1 MKQRVRGI
9 QGHRVQAVSTWQAC
23 ATPPSGARA
32 GSGEPQAPLEA
43 ASLAWGAP
51 VETTAPTA
59 AAMLRA
65 AGTWSLDAPARR
77 FDAEDWWFRAQL
89 PDRDLA
95 SGDELVLAF
104 DGLATVADVWLDGVP
119 LLASDNMF
127 LRHERVLATAGRE
140 LVICCRS
147 LDARLAARRPRP
159 RWRAPMIDNQQLRWF
174 RTTLLGRTPGWSPP
188 AAVVGP
194 WAGVRLEQRRDVAI
208 DDVHL
213 GTAIHGTTG
222 VVGVTC
228 RARSL
233 GAFAIAR
240 VELILER
247 EGRELRSVLEK
258 TDDGSFAGQLSIP
271 DVTRWWPHTH
281 GDPALYAARL
291 SISGSGESSVM
302 VDLGKVGFREIAQY
316 GDFSIS
322 VNGVPVFC
330 RGACWT
336 PLDVVTLRSGRD
348 AYERALHQARDA
360 GMNMLRVGGTM
371 VYESDDFYDL
381 ADELG
386 ILLWHDFMFANMDYP
401 EDDAAFGAGVAEE
414 ARQFLARLE
423 GRPSLAVLCGN
434 SEVEQQAAMFGA
446 PRERW
451 SPKLFHETLAGIA
464 KELRPDVPYWP
475 SSAHGGAFPHEA
487 RTGTTSYYGVG
498 AYLRPLEDARRS
510 EVRFATECLAF
521 ANVPAEAPAQRHA
534 PPYTRAA
541 LLART
546 PRDLGAGW
554 DFADVRDHYVRSLFG
569 VDPAALRYGDPD
581 RYLELGRAATAE
593 VIAATFGEWR
603 RADSRC
609 RGALV
614 WFFRDLWEGAGWGVV
629 GADGT
634 PKSPW
639 WTMRRACAPV
649 AVHLSDEGG
658 NGLYVHLVNDG
669 PEAVDGELELSL
681 FRAGEVAVGTAKR
694 AVEIAHHSAL
704 SLAAASLFEGFL
716 DLTHAYRFGPPT
728 CDLVV
733 ATLRLGATSLRAF
746 HFPLGLP
753 STRELD
759 LGLVAEARPRPD
771 GDLELT
777 LRTRR
782 FAQSLVIDAEGFTAD
797 DAWFHLPPG
806 GERSLLLRRAPG
818 SGAAVLKGGTV
829 RALNGEPA
837 TKIVVSSS

>member
-1 MKQRVRGI
+1 MSI
-9 QGHRVQAVSTWQAC
+9 WQAC
-23 ATPPSGARA
+23 ATPPKGARA
-32 GSGEPQAPLEA
+32 GSGPPHAELD
-43 ASLAWGAP
+43 ASLSWGAP
-51 VETTAPTA
+51 AELTAPTA

-77 FDAEDWWFRAQL
+77 FDAEDWWFRAKL
-89 PDRDLA
+89 PDVDIA
-95 SGDELVLAF
+95 TADELVLAL
-104 DGLATVADVWLDGVP
+104 DGIATVADVWLDGAPV
-119 LLASDNMF
+119 LQSTNMF
-127 LRHERVLATAGRE
+127 LRHEHVLAAGARGGSE

-147 LDARLAARRPRP
+147 LDALLAARRPRP
-159 RWRAPMIDNQQLRWF
+159 RWRAPMIENQQLRWF

-194 WAGVRLEQRRDVAI
+194 WAGVRVERRRDATVDDVQIRTAI
-208 DDVHL
+208 D
-213 GTAIHGTTG
+213 GTTG
-222 VVGVTC
+222 IVDVTC
-228 RARSL
+228 QPRAL
-233 GAFAIAR
+233 GAFEIVR
-240 VELILER
+240 VDLILER
-247 EGRELRSVLEK
+247 AGHEHRTVLER
-258 TDDGSFAGQLSIP
+258 TSEGAFAGRLSIP
-271 DVTRWWPHTH
+271 DVALWWPHTH
-281 GDPALYAARL
+281 GDPALYTARL
-291 SISGSGESSVM
+291 SICAPRTSVA
-302 VDLGKVGFREIAQY
+302 VDLGAVGFREIVQD
-316 GDFSIS
+316 GDFSLS
-322 VNGVPVFC
+322 VNGVPIFC

-336 PLDVVTLRSGRD
+336 PLDVVTMRQGRS

-401 EDDAAFGAGVAEE
+401 EDDAAFAASVAEE

-446 PRERW
+446 SRERW
-451 SPKLFHETLAGIA
+451 SPKLFHETLATIA
-464 KELRPDVPYWP
+464 KEARPDVPYWP

-487 RTGTTSYYGVG
+487 RRGTTSYYGVG

-521 ANVPAEAPAQRHA
+521 ANVPAEAALSGG
-534 PPYTRAA
+534 PPISRAA

-554 DFADVRDHYVRSLFG
+554 DFADVRDHYLKVLFG
-569 VDPAALRYGDPD
+569 VDPTALRYGDHD

-593 VIAATFGEWR
+593 VMAAVFGEWR

-609 RGALV
+609 RGGLV
-614 WFFRDLWEGAGWGVV
+614 WFLRDLWEGAGWGVV

-658 NGLYVHLVNDG
+658 NGLYVHLVNDRQ
-669 PEAVDGELELSL
+669 ERLAGELELSL
-681 FRAGEVAVGTAKR
+681 FRAGELAVGASKR
-694 AVEIAHHSAL
+694 AVEIAGHGATSIP
-704 SLAAASLFEGFL
+704 AASMFEGFL
-716 DLTHAYRFGPPT
+716 DLSYAYRFGPPA

-733 ATLRLGATSLRAF
+733 ATLRAGETLVQTF

-759 LGLVAEARPRPD
+759 LGLVARASPRAD
-771 GDLELT
+771 GDFDLA

-782 FAQSLVIDAEGFTAD
+782 FAQSLVVDAEGFTAD

-806 GERSLLLRRAPG
+806 GERLLRLRRASG
-818 SGAAVLKGGTV
+818 SAPAAVLRGTV
-829 RALNGEPA
+829 RALNGASA
-837 TKIVVSSS
+837 TKIASL